1 MIGRLHGTVAER
13 HPPALLLDVGGVGYE
28 LEAPMST
35 FYALPAGDQPVTLWT
50 HLAVRDDGQALYG
63 FASRSERDLF
73 RVLIRISG
81 VGPKLALALLSGMN
95 AEGLQRCIEQ
105 EDVAT
110 LTRLPGVGKKTAQRL
125 MVELRDRLDGLLPGA
140 EGSVLTASGRGG
152 TSQPATPAAGQSARD
167 DAVSALIALGYKPA
181 EAGRLVNAVP
191 DADDTPSEEL
201 IRRALQAAVK

>member
-13 HPPALLLDVGGVGYE
+13 HPPALLLEVGGVGYE

-35 FYALPAGDQPVTLWT
+35 FYALPAGDRPVTLWT

-63 FASRSERDLF
+63 FASRDERDLF

-105 EDVAT
+105 EDLAT
-110 LTRLPGVGKKTAQRL
+110 LTRLPGVGRKTAQRL
-125 MVELRDRLDGLLPGA
+125 IVELRDRLDGLLPGA
-140 EGSVLTASGRGG
+140 
-152 TSQPATPAAGQSARD
+152 PAAAPMGDGSAGSAPVAPQAPREE
-167 DAVSALIALGYKPA
+167 AISALVALGYKPA
-181 EAGRLVNAVP
+181 EAGRMVNAVP
-191 DADDTPSEEL
+191 DAGDLPSEEL
-201 IRRALQAAVK
+201 IRRALQAAVR

>member
-35 FYALPAGDQPVTLWT
+35 FYALPAGDQAVTLWT

-63 FASRSERDLF
+63 FASRAERDLF

-95 AEGLQRCIEQ
+95 AEGLQRCIER

-110 LTRLPGVGKKTAQRL
+110 LTRLPGVGRKTAQRL
-125 MVELRDRLDGLLPGA
+125 IVELRDRLDGLLPA
-140 EGSVLTASGRGG
+140 ASGGV
-152 TSQPATPAAGQSARD
+152 PARTGSGEQLDAPAGPQGSRE
-167 DAVSALIALGYKPA
+167 DAVSALVALGYKPA

-191 DADDTPSEEL
+191 GANDLPSEEL
-201 IRRALQAAVK
+201 IRRALQAAVR